1 MKLDIL
7 TLAVIMSIILV
18 TQVIALFVQYRVN
31 RNYRELESW
40 LTGSAMMA
48 LGFIFMPLLTIKSLE
63 LLARVANPLIIL
75 GQIFLYVG
83 ILRFLNKKESKL
95 IPILIYIL
103 FLVPYYYFIFVQNEI
118 SGRTVVASTAI
129 AVISLMCAYKL
140 FTKKDRLI
148 SSSAHFTAYVFLAHG
163 SFLIVRIILTI
174 ISPAIQSYKGMD
186 PIQVLGFV
194 VPIITSTLW
203 TFGFI
208 IMVNQRLNEEN
219 IKEKEKLQ
227 LVFNTSPDAAL
238 ITRLSDGLF
247 VDVNSGFSAMTGFTR
262 DEAIGNTVFNINVWN
277 NIEDRQIF
285 INEIENKGV
294 CENMEFVFRRKDGSQ
309 FIGLI
314 SARIITINEQSHIVS
329 VVHDITDQKQI
340 EETIRESEETY
351 RSILNAS
358 PDDITITDLEGRIL
372 MISPAAKKIF
382 GYEPEYEKF
391 IGTMLMDYIVPEDVG
406 RAKANI
412 IRMYHGNFPRPNE
425 YRGLRQ
431 DKSIFDIE
439 VNSGFIHN
447 AAGQPIKI
455 VFIVRDITERKQAEN
470 QIKELFR
477 QLEIEK
483 NIAQLNSITDSLTGL
498 HNRRYLDEALRTEFF
513 RLKRAG
519 AQLSLI
525 MLDVDYFKKYNDSY
539 GHLAGDECLRQI
551 GATLKSIV
559 SRVPDIVARYGGEEF
574 LVILPETD
582 GKGAT
587 ALSEQIRKAVED
599 LKIPNKASDI
609 AEYVTISLGVVT
621 AYTTGLSS
629 PEQLVALADEAM
641 YRAKQGGRNRIEVST
656 S

>member
-7 TLAVIMSIILV
+7 TLAVIMSIILT

-40 LTGSAMMA
+40 LIGSAMMA

-63 LLARVANPLIIL
+63 PLARVANPLIIL
-75 GQIFLYVG
+75 GQIFLYIG
-83 ILRFLNKKESKL
+83 ILRFLNKKEGKL

-129 AVISLMCAYKL
+129 AVISFMCAYKL
-140 FTKKDRLI
+140 FTKRDKLI
-148 SSSAHFTAYVFLAHG
+148 TSSAHFTASVFLVHAC
-163 SFLIVRIILTI
+163 FLIVRVILTL

-203 TFGFI
+203 TFGFV
-208 IMVNQRLNEEN
+208 IMVNQRLNAEN

-227 LVFNTSPDAAL
+227 MVFNTSPDAAL
-238 ITRLSDGLF
+238 ITRLVDGLF
-247 VDVNSGFSAMTGFTR
+247 VDVNSGFSEMTGYTR
-262 DEAIGNTVFNINVWN
+262 EDVIGNSTVNINLWN
-277 NIEDRQIF
+277 DIEDRRIF
-285 INEIENKGV
+285 VIELENKGF
-294 CENMEFVFRRKDGSQ
+294 CKNMEFVFRRKDGSQ
-309 FIGLI
+309 FFGLI
-314 SARIITINEQSHIVS
+314 SSRIIPINSKLHIVS
-329 VVHDITDQKQI
+329 VIHDVTDQKRI

-372 MISPAAKKIF
+372 MISPAAKKMF

-391 IGTMLMDYIVPEDVG
+391 IGAMLVDYIVPEDVEK
-406 RAKANI
+406 AKANI
-412 IRMYHGNFPRPNE
+412 VRMYQGNFRRPNE
-425 YRGLRQ
+425 YRGVRQ

-439 VNSGFIHN
+439 INSGFINN
-447 AAGQPIKI
+447 AAGQPTKM
-455 VFIVRDITERKQAEN
+455 VFIVRDVTERKQAEN
-470 QIKELFR
+470 QIKELVR

-498 HNRRYLDEALRTEFF
+498 SNRRYLDEALRTEFF

-525 MLDVDYFKKYNDSY
+525 MLDVDYFKKFNDSY
-539 GHLAGDECLRQI
+539 GHLAGDDCLRQI
-551 GATLKSIV
+551 GAALKAIV

-582 GKGAT
+582 GKGA
-587 ALSEQIRKAVED
+587 ADLAEQIRKAVEE

-641 YRAKQGGRNRIEVST
+641 YRAKQAGRNRIEVST